1 MTNISSHIEKG
12 IRSAFPTSRS
22 GTIHHICSTNKHV
35 MDASGTIHHICS
47 TNKHV
52 MDAIKNGHPDKELY
66 WDNNLFMYY
75 LRINR
80 NIEAHLQ
87 RQTP

>member
-12 IRSAFPTSRS
+12 IRSAFPTSR
-22 GTIHHICSTNKHV
+22 
-35 MDASGTIHHICS
+35 SGTIHHICS